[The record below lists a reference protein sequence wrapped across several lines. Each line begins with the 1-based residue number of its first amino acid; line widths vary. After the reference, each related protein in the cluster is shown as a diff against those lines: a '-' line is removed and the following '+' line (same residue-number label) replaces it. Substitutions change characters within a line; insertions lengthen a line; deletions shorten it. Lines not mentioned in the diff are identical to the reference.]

1 MTSGK
6 IDSFWGGYCE
16 FQAPAIHVPDVSV
29 TGDLI
34 PSLALFCELPAQ
46 PRPLRSWFPLLPA
59 PLLAM
64 ILTYIRGC

>member
-6 IDSFWGGYCE
+6 TDFFGRGYCE
-16 FQAPAIHVPDVSV
+16 FQAPAIYVPDVSV

-34 PSLALFCELPAQ
+34 PSLAVLCELPAH

-59 PLLAM
+59 PLLAR